1 MAHSKMILNEK
12 AVRVPDAR
20 PDVARTSDD
29 VQTKIGL
36 EFRRWYT
43 DGKTAPFDKVEW
55 EKRTAQIGNE
65 KGQVIFSQENVE
77 VPKSWS
83 QTATNIV
90 SSKYF
95 H

>member
-43 DGKTAPFDKVEW
+43 DGKTAPFD
-55 EKRTAQIGNE
+55 
-65 KGQVIFSQENVE
+65 
-77 VPKSWS
+77 
-83 QTATNIV
+83 
-90 SSKYF
+90 
-95 H
+95 